1 MSSPKHIKRNITTKQ
16 LKHISVHATYGW
28 IEALLH
34 TDFYIMSYVVD
45 LFKLIEK
52 ILTHIAHKSASCI
65 AWARRGI
72 FCVNQTSSFQSHAKK
87 KKKKVAQ
94 KPTRSICERY
104 RQWLVMQSFT
114 NHPTGAQPH
123 ITIKFS
129 YLWIYSTSECV
140 CVCMGV
146 PV

>member
-72 FCVNQTSSFQSHAKK
+72 FCVNQTSSFQSHEKK
-87 KKKKVAQ
+87 KKKKLLKNLHEAYANDIVNGWWCSRS
-94 KPTRSICERY
+94 PTTQLAPNLI
-104 RQWLVMQSFT
+104 
-114 NHPTGAQPH
+114 
-123 ITIKFS
+123 
-129 YLWIYSTSECV
+129 
-140 CVCMGV
+140 
-146 PV
+146 